1 MRSTRLITTVM
12 LLAALGAAGC
22 SKRDR
27 KKTTTPKETTP
38 INKPVEAPRPAT
50 RAGDEGFVTP
60 NAPQPVVS
68 SSFEDGE
75 AAYQAKKYGE
85 AVAIFEAYTD
95 RKPGNGWGHYMLG
108 LSAWKHGDFSTS
120 ERAFDK
126 ALSIDPNHVKSLVNS
141 SRLFID
147 QKRHDEAINR
157 LTLASEIAPDSSEV
171 LRLLAKT
178 HADLGHTD
186 EAVEAYRRVIDLN
199 DTDAWS
205 MNHLGLLLIGTERA
219 GEAVPLLQRAV
230 EVRRHVA
237 EFHNNLGLAL
247 EHTGS
252 FRAAA
257 EAYSDA
263 LLVDPRYEPAKQ
275 NLQRV
280 EAVKGGTE
288 VK

>member
-1 MRSTRLITTVM
+1 M

-27 KKTTTPKETTP
+27 NKTTTPKATASV
-38 INKPVEAPRPAT
+38 NKPVEAPPKSPASG
-50 RAGDEGFVTP
+50 AGDEGLV
-60 NAPQPVVS
+60 APVMPPPTVL

-75 AAYQAKKYGE
+75 RAYQAKKYGD
-85 AVAIFEAYTD
+85 AVAIFEAYTE
-95 RKPGNGWGHYMLG
+95 RRPGNGWGHYMLG
-108 LSAWKHGDFSTS
+108 LSAWKHGEFSKS
-120 ERAFDK
+120 EKAFDK

-157 LTLASEIAPDSSEV
+157 LTLASEIAPDSGEV

-199 DTDAWS
+199 DSDAWS
-205 MNHLGLLLIGTERA
+205 MNHLGLLLIATERA

-230 EVRRHVA
+230 EVRMHVA
-237 EFHNNLGLAL
+237 EFHNTLGLAF

-257 EAYSDA
+257 EAYGDA
-263 LLVDPRYEPAKQ
+263 LLVDPRFEQAKQ

-280 EAVKGGTE
+280 EAVKSGTE